1 MEEIMLKKLFLAVVL
16 SLSVSCFAQSEA
28 DKSKSS
34 TDSNQQTQT
43 SQSSSSSTTKKDSQV
58 VEDPNKDKKPSM
70 IEYCRK
76 HTC

>member
-1 MEEIMLKKLFLAVVL
+1 MLIKLFLAVVL
-16 SLSVSCFAQSEA
+16 SLSVSCFAESGA

-43 SQSSSSSTTKKDSQV
+43 SQPSASSTTKKDAQV
-58 VEDPNKDKKPSM
+58 VEDPDKDKKPPM

-76 HTC
+76 HTCKTN

>member
-1 MEEIMLKKLFLAVVL
+1 MHIKLLKLFFAAVL
-16 SLSVSCFAQSEA
+16 GLSVSCFAESGT

-43 SQSSSSSTTKKDSQV
+43 SQSGSSTTTKENSQSTQ
-58 VEDPNKDKKPSM
+58 DPNKDKKPSM
-70 IEYCRK
+70 VDYCRK

>member
-1 MEEIMLKKLFLAVVL
+1 MFIKFILAAIL
-16 SLSVSCFAQSEA
+16 GLSVSCFAESGA

-43 SQSSSSSTTKKDSQV
+43 PAPQSGSSTTKGNSQSTQ
-58 VEDPNKDKKPSM
+58 DPNKDKKPSM
-70 IEYCRK
+70 VDYCRK

>member
-1 MEEIMLKKLFLAVVL
+1 MLIKLFLAVVL
-16 SLSVSCFAQSEA
+16 SLSVSCFAESGA

-43 SQSSSSSTTKKDSQV
+43 SQSGSLSTTKKDTQV
-58 VEDPNKDKKPSM
+58 IEDPNKDKKPSM
-70 IEYCRK
+70 VDYCRK